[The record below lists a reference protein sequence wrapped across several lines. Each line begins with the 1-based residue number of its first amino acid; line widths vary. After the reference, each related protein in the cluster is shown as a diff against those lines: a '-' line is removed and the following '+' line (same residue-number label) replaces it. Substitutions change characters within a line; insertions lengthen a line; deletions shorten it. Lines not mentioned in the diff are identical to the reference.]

1 MQEKHGAKDL
11 RRYKYV
17 KKRRKLSYEILSCK
31 PNELKN
37 KEGFSIIE
45 IVKIEEEIE

>member
-1 MQEKHGAKDL
+1 MQGKHGEKDL
-11 RRYKYV
+11 RRCKYAE
-17 KKRRKLSYEILSCK
+17 KCRKLSYEILPCK

-45 IVKIEEEIE
+45 II